1 MNSGQP
7 KPENFHD
14 NDQSI
19 QASSSW
25 LNNLLCL
32 KWKSPCH
39 QTLLPSTIPGTGRH
53 QECWLSGWI
62 NGWMAGFE
70 GRIYVWFVLIHLC
83 NTCIAPDIIYI
94 VQGRCSVSINRI
106 TLTSLDLRIV
116 LFKMAESL
124 YSTVVSKPDAQSNPF
139 GNEKIH
145 GFYMCLSKKTREMK
159 YCWYIMYRLTN
170 VTFSS
175 QSAVREQCGLRNE
188 GRGLTKLFACGY
200 RLSAYCDLLQ
210 FTWACVDS
218 KNSILCS
225 FS

>member
-39 QTLLPSTIPGTGRH
+39 PTLLPSTIPGTGRH

-70 GRIYVWFVLIHLC
+70 GRIYVWFALIHLC

-94 VQGRCSVSINRI
+94 VHGRCSVSINRI

-124 YSTVVSKPDAQSNPF
+124 YSQWSLNQMHKAIHLGMKKYMASICVYLKKREKWSIADISCIDWQMSRLVHRVLWGNSAASAMREEAWLNCLLVGIGFQHTVIYYS
-139 GNEKIH
+139 
-145 GFYMCLSKKTREMK
+145 LREP
-159 YCWYIMYRLTN
+159 
-170 VTFSS
+170 V
-175 QSAVREQCGLRNE
+175 
-188 GRGLTKLFACGY
+188 
-200 RLSAYCDLLQ
+200 
-210 FTWACVDS
+210 
-218 KNSILCS
+218 
-225 FS
+225 